1 MSYYEISYNPL
12 TLKLKATQSV
22 SNIQTDTINE
32 P

>member
-12 TLKLKATQSV
+12 TLKLKATYSV
-22 SNIQTDTINE
+22 ENSVYNTINE